1 MNGRDVALLA
11 ATQVGISESPPNSNN
26 VRYNTW
32 YYGREVSGGSYPW
45 CMVFVQWVFA
55 QLGVALPQRT
65 ASCGA
70 LMRAAQMSGQWV
82 TADYRTGDVVIY
94 DFPGGAATDHCGIIE
109 SVTDSGVVAIEGN
122 TGSGSDADG
131 GQVQR
136 RSRAFSVIVGAVRAK
151 DLTEEVT
158 EEMEERFN
166 TVAGCPSWAESTVDK
181 LVALGYLT
189 GYSGKVDDQGP
200 AGGSGSQPGYATDPG
215 YLRPGRG
222 IRIRHGAKAGGN
234 ASGLCRV
241 SIFVSFCICFLH
253 LGCSFFML
261 KIKSHKKKKARN
273 PLELQAFFW

>member
-1 MNGRDVALLA
+1 MTGRDVALLA
-11 ATQVGISESPPNSNN
+11 STQVGISESPPNSNN

-32 YYGREVSGGSYPW
+32 YYGREVSGSAYPW

-82 TADYRTGDVVIY
+82 TENYRPGDVVIC
-94 DFPGGAATDHCGIIE
+94 DFPGGAATDHCGIVE

-151 DLTEEVT
+151 DLAEEVT
-158 EEMEERFN
+158 EEMEDRFN
-166 TVAGCPSWAESTVDK
+166 TVASCPKWAQATVDK

-189 GYSGKVDDQGP
+189 GSSGKVDDQGRP
-200 AGGSGSQPGYATDPG
+200 ADLDLSRDM
-215 YLRPGRG
+215 LRILVICDR
-222 IRIRHGAKAGGN
+222 AGVFG
-234 ASGLCRV
+234 
-241 SIFVSFCICFLH
+241 
-253 LGCSFFML
+253 
-261 KIKSHKKKKARN
+261 
-273 PLELQAFFW
+273 

>member
-1 MNGRDVALLA
+1 MTGRDVALLA
-11 ATQVGISESPPNSNN
+11 ATQVGISENPPSSNN

-32 YYGREVSGGSYPW
+32 YYGREVSGSAYPW

-82 TADYRTGDVVIY
+82 TEDYRPGDVVIY
-94 DFPGGAATDHCGIIE
+94 DFPGGAATDHCGIVE

-136 RSRAFSVIVGAVRAK
+136 RSRANSVIVGAVRAK

-158 EEMEERFN
+158 EEMVDRYD
-166 TVAGCPSWAESTVDK
+166 TVAGCPSWAQSTVDK
-181 LVALGYLT
+181 LVAMSYLT
-189 GYSGKVDDQGP
+189 GSSGKVDDQGRP
-200 AGGSGSQPGYATDPG
+200 ADLDLSRDM
-215 YLRPGRG
+215 LRILVICDR
-222 IRIRHGAKAGGN
+222 AGVFG
-234 ASGLCRV
+234 
-241 SIFVSFCICFLH
+241 
-253 LGCSFFML
+253 
-261 KIKSHKKKKARN
+261 
-273 PLELQAFFW
+273 

>member
-1 MNGRDVALLA
+1 MTGRDVALLA

-32 YYGREVSGGSYPW
+32 YYGREVSGASYPW

-55 QLGVALPQRT
+55 QAGVALPQRT

-82 TADYRTGDVVIY
+82 TEDYRPGDVVIY
-94 DFPGGAATDHCGIIE
+94 DFPGGAATDHCGIAE

-136 RSRAFSVIVGAVRAK
+136 RSRAWSVIVGAVRAK
-151 DLTEEVT
+151 ALAEEVT

-166 TVAGCPSWAESTVDK
+166 TVASCPKWAQATVDK
-181 LVALGYLT
+181 LAALGYLT
-189 GYSGKVDDQGP
+189 GSSGKVDDQGRP
-200 AGGSGSQPGYATDPG
+200 ADLDLSRDM
-215 YLRPGRG
+215 LRILVICDR
-222 IRIRHGAKAGGN
+222 AGVFG
-234 ASGLCRV
+234 
-241 SIFVSFCICFLH
+241 
-253 LGCSFFML
+253 
-261 KIKSHKKKKARN
+261 
-273 PLELQAFFW
+273 

>member
-1 MNGRDVALLA
+1 MTGRDVALLA
-11 ATQVGISESPPNSNN
+11 ATQVGISENPPSSNN

-32 YYGREVSGGSYPW
+32 YYGREVSGSAYPW

-82 TADYRTGDVVIY
+82 TEDYRPGDVVIY
-94 DFPGGAATDHCGIIE
+94 DFPGGAATDHCGIVE
-109 SVTDSGVVAIEGN
+109 SVTDSGVIAIEGN

-136 RSRAFSVIVGAVRAK
+136 RSRAWSVIVGAVRAK
-151 DLTEEVT
+151 NLTEEVT

-189 GYSGKVDDQGP
+189 GYSGKVDDQGRP
-200 AGGSGSQPGYATDPG
+200 ADLDLSRDM
-215 YLRPGRG
+215 LRILVICDR
-222 IRIRHGAKAGGN
+222 AGVFG
-234 ASGLCRV
+234 
-241 SIFVSFCICFLH
+241 
-253 LGCSFFML
+253 
-261 KIKSHKKKKARN
+261 
-273 PLELQAFFW
+273 

>member
-1 MNGRDVALLA
+1 MTGRDVALLA

-82 TADYRTGDVVIY
+82 TEDYRPGDVVIY
-94 DFPGGAATDHCGIIE
+94 DFPGGAATDHCGIVE
-109 SVTDSGVVAIEGN
+109 SVTGSGVVAIEGN

-136 RSRAFSVIVGAVRAK
+136 RSRAWSVIVGAVRAK
-151 DLTEEVT
+151 DLMEEVT
-158 EEMEERFN
+158 EEMVDRYD
-166 TVAGCPSWAESTVDK
+166 TVAGCPSWAQATVDK

-189 GYSGKVDDQGP
+189 GSSGKVDDQGRP
-200 AGGSGSQPGYATDPG
+200 ADLDLSRDM
-215 YLRPGRG
+215 LRILVICDR
-222 IRIRHGAKAGGN
+222 AGVFG
-234 ASGLCRV
+234 
-241 SIFVSFCICFLH
+241 
-253 LGCSFFML
+253 
-261 KIKSHKKKKARN
+261 
-273 PLELQAFFW
+273 

>member
-82 TADYRTGDVVIY
+82 TADYRPGDVVIY
-94 DFPGGAATDHCGIIE
+94 DFPGGAATDHCGIVE

-151 DLTEEVT
+151 DLMEEVT
-158 EEMEERFN
+158 SEVEDRFN
-166 TVAGCPSWAESTVDK
+166 TVAGCPSWAQATVDK

-189 GYSGKVDDQGP
+189 GNSGKVDDQGRP
-200 AGGSGSQPGYATDPG
+200 ADLDLSRDM
-215 YLRPGRG
+215 LRILVICDR
-222 IRIRHGAKAGGN
+222 AGVFG
-234 ASGLCRV
+234 
-241 SIFVSFCICFLH
+241 
-253 LGCSFFML
+253 
-261 KIKSHKKKKARN
+261 
-273 PLELQAFFW
+273 